1 MCSQQLN
8 RYSWLAVCHNVAI
21 NMPRKCLRLRTA
33 GLLILGLVMS
43 TAPSLA
49 HAQSSA
55 IKAQP
60 GSTEMDAV
68 LFVQSLPLKDGQ
80 QGIHLVWIPQPL
92 QRLCL
97 GKTTEQCT
105 NIDYCIRTTNRD
117 VSTCR
122 NLGIPLS
129 RLPSYPSGMIPR
141 RLLSVVL
148 MRLTPDHFANL
159 QEFFHSAPK
168 SSLKHLS
175 MSARV
180 KARVRFTRKADDDD
194 FEVLDI
200 TAVPPL

>member
-1 MCSQQLN
+1 M
-8 RYSWLAVCHNVAI
+8 LAV
-21 NMPRKCLRLRTA
+21 NMPMRYLQLRTA
-33 GLLILGLVMS
+33 NLLILGLVLS
-43 TAPSLA
+43 ATPLLVA
-49 HAQSSA
+49 AQSA
-55 IKAQP
+55 GAKTQP

-80 QGIHLVWIPQPL
+80 QGIHLVWIPQPI

-122 NLGIPLS
+122 NLGIPLT

-148 MRLTPDHFANL
+148 MRLTPDYFANL

-168 SSLKHLS
+168 SSLQHLS

-180 KARVRFTRKADDDD
+180 KAHVRFTRKPDDDD
-194 FEVLDI
+194 FNVLEI